1 MTAIVW
7 SQTNCAWCD
16 RAKML
21 LNSYS
26 IKYEERLI
34 GEQWTKQDLLA
45 AVPSARSVPQIF
57 LDEEY
62 VGGFTELK
70 HKLGELN

>member
-21 LNSYS
+21 LRSYG
-26 IKYEERLI
+26 INFEERLI
-34 GEQWTKQDLLA
+34 GEKWSKQDLIE
-45 AVPSARSVPQIF
+45 AVPTARSVPQIF
-57 LDEEY
+57 LNDEY
-62 VGGFTELK
+62 VGGFTDLK
-70 HKLGELN
+70 QKLETI